1 MFHFL
6 SAVGYI
12 CILSS
17 IFLEPNFLLK
27 ELEDNKN
34 NLRTLQ
40 TDLDAKHDDVRGK
53 IKVLDKFDYSFWFTH
68 FFLRTRFMY
77 S

>member
-53 IKVLDKFDYSFWFTH
+53 IKVLDKFDYSF
-68 FFLRTRFMY
+68 
-77 S
+77 